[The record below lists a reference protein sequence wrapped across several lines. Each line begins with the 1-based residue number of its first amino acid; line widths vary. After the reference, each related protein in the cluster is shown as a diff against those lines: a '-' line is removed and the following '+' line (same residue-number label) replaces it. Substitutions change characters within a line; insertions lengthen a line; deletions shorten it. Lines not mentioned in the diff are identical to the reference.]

1 MKTALNSSFCTVTP
15 DSKSTLTEL
24 HAHVGERWPMEV
36 TQIRISAVSYH
47 DHSNNHHHHRYDD
60 HTIITTITAAMT
72 ATSLSPSHSYL
83 HSHHHIT
90 TVVNAIV
97 ISIVSISF
105 IVVTVVVIIIFVV
118 VVIVIIVFFFVAVII
133 IVSWFVPKLYC
144 PPSTVCT
151 LSGSPLSPFA
161 FRPLNSSGRFTHSW
175 SPLSPFAF
183 RPLNSSGRVHPQLV
197 ASFSICLSPP
207 LILRVGFTHSWS
219 PLSPFAFR
227 PLNSSGRVHSQ
238 LVASF
243 SICLSPPQFFGSGSP
258 TAGRLFLHLPFAPSI
273 LRVGFTHSWPL
284 LAPQWPRG
292 KLTTRA
298 TRNAIWERRSE
309 TPWATGR
316 ARCWLMWTDSPTSES
331 IYSMHT
337 MIHHVHTGLL
347 AEKTGSAFWCQ
358 TGLLQTFHRPRPW
371 AQQYSVIWYWLNK
384 RGVLSYPRLCSY
396 YFYCYYHNH
405 YNYQYHLP
413 LYNYATPTTTTT
425 IQLRHYHYNYHY
437 RYHYTTHSQ
446 YHHHCSRIL
455 LLLIV
460 VIIAVVLLLQGKP
473 SSPCARTHR
482 RERAFLPHEHA
493 D

>member
-24 HAHVGERWPMEV
+24 HAHVDERWPMEV

-60 HTIITTITAAMT
+60 TIITTITAAMT

-105 IVVTVVVIIIFVV
+105 IVVTVAVIIIFVV
-118 VVIVIIVFFFVAVII
+118 VVIVIIVFF
-133 IVSWFVPKLYC
+133 
-144 PPSTVCT
+144 
-151 LSGSPLSPFA
+151 LSP
-161 FRPLNSSGRFTHSW
+161 SSSSCPDLF
-175 SPLSPFAF
+175 LSCIVPRLLFV
-183 RPLNSSGRVHPQLV
+183 L
-197 ASFSICLSPP
+197 CLGP
-207 LILRVGFTHSWS
+207 
-219 PLSPFAFR
+219 
-227 PLNSSGRVHSQ
+227 
-238 LVASF
+238 
-243 SICLSPPQFFGSGSP
+243 
-258 TAGRLFLHLPFAPSI
+258 LFLHLPFAPSI

-298 TRNAIWERRSE
+298 TRNAIWERRSK

-337 MIHHVHTGLL
+337 IIHHVHTGLL
-347 AEKTGSAFWCQ
+347 SEKTGSAFWCQ
-358 TGLLQTFHRPRPW
+358 TGLLQTFHRPSPW
-371 AQQYSVIWYWLNK
+371 AQHNSVIWYWLNK

-446 YHHHCSRIL
+446 YHHHCPRLL